1 MSHYNILSPA
11 TTTSPP
17 RVTSTASTFLE
28 TCSVRPSSHPATP
41 TPSRASSTASTFL
54 EPFGEYPRPKC
65 MDPYWDVE
73 PTVNGLTREYFE
85 MNEDDFEQFMEN
97 LGLKMPPEKS
107 RFEIYR

>member
-1 MSHYNILSPA
+1 
-11 TTTSPP
+11 
-17 RVTSTASTFLE
+17 
-28 TCSVRPSSHPATP
+28 
-41 TPSRASSTASTFL
+41 
-54 EPFGEYPRPKC
+54 
-65 MDPYWDVE
+65 MDPFWDVE